1 MRIDSPANPRVKE
14 LVALQTKRRARVDR
28 GVAVVE
34 GHDELA
40 LAVAAG
46 ARVQELYVCPSFWRS
61 QDSALV
67 DAAGVAAV
75 ELSEAAF
82 RKAAYR
88 DGPDGWLA
96 VVADPAVPLAS
107 LSLPPEALVLVCER
121 VEKPGN
127 LGAMLRTADA
137 CGVAACVAVDP
148 ATDWGN
154 PNVVRASKGTVF
166 TVPVAAAASD
176 DECLAWTRA
185 QGLRLV
191 AASPAATVDFADAD
205 LAGAVA
211 VVVGAEH
218 EGLSDRWLAEAD
230 VAVRIPMFG
239 RVNSLNVATSAALLL
254 YEARRRR
261 P

>member
-1 MRIDSPANPRVKE
+1 M
-14 LVALQTKRRARVDR
+14 LQTKRRARVER
-28 GVAVVE
+28 GVTLVE

-46 ARVQELYVCPSFWRS
+46 ARVAELYLCPELWRAP
-61 QDSALV
+61 DWPLV
-67 DAAGVAAV
+67 EAVGVTGVAPV

-88 DGPDGWLA
+88 EGPDGWLA

-107 LSLPPEALVLVCER
+107 LALPPDPLVLVCEQ

-137 CGVAACVAVDP
+137 AGVAACVAVSP

-166 TVPVAAAASD
+166 TVPVASAASD
-176 DECLAWTRA
+176 DEALAWARA
-185 QGLRLV
+185 HGLRLV
-191 AASPAATVDFADAD
+191 AASPSGTVDYTDADADAD
-205 LAGAVA
+205 LAGPVA

-218 EGLSDRWLAEAD
+218 EGLSERWLAEAD

-254 YEARRRR
+254 YEARRQRSRQRR
-261 P
+261 G